1 MHSSVQA
8 AILPEGHDKFY
19 FSPTKRMCFNLILVK
34 NPSATVEDNI
44 LSPALWNALVLSCLL
59 SFRSPFS
66 QIWVFLSWNHPILK
80 SAAGDL
86 LLSSQMFNSRI
97 QVQIHYMTSTSAT
110 DNARSGR
117 HARSPAFVLPLL
129 MDVAHACSWSLPTLV
144 RSSAVTMLHKCKW
157 LKQSSPWNINTRTSW
172 KEVSSE
178 ILRGY

>member
-44 LSPALWNALVLSCLL
+44 LSPALWNALVLSCHL

-66 QIWVFLSWNHPILK
+66 QIWALLSWNHPILK

-86 LLSSQMFNSRI
+86 LLSSQISHV
-97 QVQIHYMTSTSAT
+97 QVRIHYMTSTSAAE
-110 DNARSGR
+110 NAHSGL
-117 HARSPAFVLPLL
+117 ARQKSCIRPAFADGCGPCLQLEL
-129 MDVAHACSWSLPTLV
+129 TYSGEIQRCYDAA
-144 RSSAVTMLHKCKW
+144 
-157 LKQSSPWNINTRTSW
+157 QSN
-172 KEVSSE
+172 
-178 ILRGY
+178 